1 MPRLEADRLFVAIM
15 ETGSLAAAA
24 RKLRLS
30 SGQASKLLA
39 RLEGDLGL
47 RLLNRSTRALS
58 ATEVGQ
64 AYYDRIR
71 TILDDLDALQ
81 SEVQDRAAAPRG
93 QLRVTAPLTFGTL
106 RLVPMLNDF
115 AKAYPEI
122 GLDVSFTDRMVNLV
136 DEGFDVAI
144 RAGRVADSSLI
155 ARKLCDM
162 HTVLVCSPGYAASR
176 GEPAHPTDLAQHDCI
191 IDTNFRDPLQW
202 RFRAAGK
209 PVTVTLSGR
218 LRYSNAEACLQAAE
232 AGLGIAHLPDF
243 VAGRSAGRHLRAL
256 PAGAASHRQAARL
269 AGFPQPPAAK
279 AKLGGLIPN
288 SFHIGSN
295 FLPLC
300 RIIISL
306 EISHGPMTAAPGGT
320 DQGTPSND
328 RFHRL
333 RHPLQC

>member
-58 ATEVGQ
+58 ATEVGH

-71 TILDDLDALQ
+71 TILDDLDALE

-243 VAGRSAGRHLRAL
+243 VAGPSLAAGRTQSLLADFAEAPGGIFALYPPGRHLTAKLRAL
-256 PAGAASHRQAARL
+256 LDFLSPRLQRPNWAG
-269 AGFPQPPAAK
+269 
-279 AKLGGLIPN
+279 
-288 SFHIGSN
+288 
-295 FLPLC
+295 
-300 RIIISL
+300 
-306 EISHGPMTAAPGGT
+306 
-320 DQGTPSND
+320 
-328 RFHRL
+328 
-333 RHPLQC
+333 

>member
-24 RKLRLS
+24 RKLHLS

-39 RLEGDLGL
+39 RLEGDLGV

-71 TILDDLDALQ
+71 TILDDLDALD

-162 HTVLVCSPGYAASR
+162 HTVLVCSPGYAAIR
-176 GEPAHPTDLAQHDCI
+176 GEPAHPSDLAQHDCI

-202 RFRAAGK
+202 RFRAEGK
-209 PVTVTLSGR
+209 PVTVTLAGR

-243 VAGRSAGRHLRAL
+243 VAGPSLAAGRTQVLLATFAEAPGGIFALYPPGRHLTAKLRAL
-256 PAGAASHRQAARL
+256 LDFLSPRLQRPNWAA
-269 AGFPQPPAAK
+269 
-279 AKLGGLIPN
+279 
-288 SFHIGSN
+288 
-295 FLPLC
+295 
-300 RIIISL
+300 
-306 EISHGPMTAAPGGT
+306 
-320 DQGTPSND
+320 
-328 RFHRL
+328 
-333 RHPLQC
+333 